1 VVNSGTGYT
10 NAPLVTIS
18 GDAETPATA
27 VAFLNSLGQIAFIT
41 VTNSGSGYQSTPT
54 IVFEGGNG
62 TGAQAYPVMNIIA
75 TTNPVTGLPT
85 TRYTGLTRDFRTT
98 IKYDRVDYLT
108 QVLTWTANVTYEDG
122 TLVRYDDRVWRA
134 ASTDSTAVTGPTF
147 ELDQWQLVPAG
158 ELSGVDRTFGY
169 YIAGVNEPGLDI
181 PLLIDGISYPG
192 VQVFGKDFTGTDVLD
207 ATYSSSFTDIYLGT
221 RFSDINV
228 DGGEFIGPYEGHAP
242 EELVNGAEYDTLDI
256 RVFTRPGSDWD
267 LNGHGFQIGNRR
279 YTYFAADPFFE
290 WDGIVENPV
299 TLVVSNVTAGVDLV
313 LDVDYTVDWVNRTV
327 EIFAS
332 VAENEIV
339 NIAVYELGGGSQLY
353 RQNYVGSDLEDFII
367 IPVNSSE
374 INEIALFVN
383 SEITVVDGW
392 EPYYPGILWN
402 QLDSYNRLDIVY
414 TPGSITSDLSI
425 SGTKVTSATTNTYS
439 NLPLTT
445 VTGTGTG
452 ATVTVTLTASGT
464 LYNSTTTSITI
475 GSLGYGYADGD
486 TVKILGTA
494 LGGASPANDLT
505 MTVQNIVTGYYRAL
519 QSVPGGIAIT
529 NADYWFEFVPA
540 TLSKVLLFNTYGATD
555 ALNLTALGIASPQYS
570 WSTAQTQYFTVDA
583 TINSSKTVTLA
594 NSLSG
599 TNIPNMVVEI
609 DGVRLRPY
617 EGIEHAGD
625 GVTTSF
631 GLPQRGGYQQS
642 IINPTTDIT
651 VYVDGVLQTQG
662 TVYSVTNWTGSNT
675 PGRQVV
681 FVTAPATGTV
691 ILISV
696 SSAAEYYVAGT
707 QLQLI
712 PTPSIGST
720 IAVTTWNDTS
730 QQNALTLVFEG
741 PDTSLSPV
749 SNNFDLGRVTTNS
762 GRLWVTL
769 NGYRL
774 FDGDDFSV
782 SGQYLLLSTGTII
795 STDVLAVTEFTES
808 VVPEAMAFR
817 IFQDMRGVQA
827 TYRITDATSTFLTQ
841 TLSPTAD
848 VIHVDNAGKLTQP
861 DLPNG
866 IFGVLTINGER
877 IMYRVCDVG
886 ANTVSGLMRGT
897 AGTGAATHAIAA
909 PVYDMGRGNLLYES
923 YQDYVVKDTIP
934 AYDPANPSPER
945 PVPGQTEFV
954 APNIV
959 IQDFLD
965 SSSEALSLEV
975 YVGGIRQYK
984 YSDTTTT
991 SQYRWVQNQFDPV
1004 SVEFIVDSTAVPPLT
1019 APLDSAEVSILVRQ
1033 GKTWYQPTATEPSD
1047 GQALQE
1053 TQTQAARFLRGL

>member
-1 VVNSGTGYT
+1 
-10 NAPLVTIS
+10 
-18 GDAETPATA
+18 
-27 VAFLNSLGQIAFIT
+27 
-41 VTNSGSGYQSTPT
+41 
-54 IVFEGGNG
+54 
-62 TGAQAYPVMNIIA
+62 
-75 TTNPVTGLPT
+75 
-85 TRYTGLTRDFRTT
+85 
-98 IKYDRVDYLT
+98 
-108 QVLTWTANVTYEDG
+108 
-122 TLVRYDDRVWRA
+122 
-134 ASTDSTAVTGPTF
+134 
-147 ELDQWQLVPAG
+147 
-158 ELSGVDRTFGY
+158 
-169 YIAGVNEPGLDI
+169 
-181 PLLIDGISYPG
+181 
-192 VQVFGKDFTGTDVLD
+192 
-207 ATYSSSFTDIYLGT
+207 
-221 RFSDINV
+221 
-228 DGGEFIGPYEGHAP
+228 
-242 EELVNGAEYDTLDI
+242 
-256 RVFTRPGSDWD
+256 
-267 LNGHGFQIGNRR
+267 
-279 YTYFAADPFFE
+279 
-290 WDGIVENPV
+290 
-299 TLVVSNVTAGVDLV
+299 
-313 LDVDYTVDWVNRTV
+313 
-327 EIFAS
+327 
-332 VAENEIV
+332 
-339 NIAVYELGGGSQLY
+339 
-353 RQNYVGSDLEDFII
+353 
-367 IPVNSSE
+367 
-374 INEIALFVN
+374 
-383 SEITVVDGW
+383 
-392 EPYYPGILWN
+392 
-402 QLDSYNRLDIVY
+402 
-414 TPGSITSDLSI
+414 
-425 SGTKVTSATTNTYS
+425 
-439 NLPLTT
+439 
-445 VTGTGTG
+445 
-452 ATVTVTLTASGT
+452 
-464 LYNSTTTSITI
+464 
-475 GSLGYGYADGD
+475 
-486 TVKILGTA
+486 
-494 LGGASPANDLT
+494 
-505 MTVQNIVTGYYRAL
+505 
-519 QSVPGGIAIT
+519 
-529 NADYWFEFVPA
+529 
-540 TLSKVLLFNTYGATD
+540 
-555 ALNLTALGIASPQYS
+555 
-570 WSTAQTQYFTVDA
+570 
-583 TINSSKTVTLA
+583 
-594 NSLSG
+594 
-599 TNIPNMVVEI
+599 VEI

-651 VYVDGVLQTQG
+651 VYVDGVLQTQD

-774 FDGDDFSV
+774 FDGEDFSV

-923 YQDYVVKDTIP
+923 YQNYVVKDTIP

-954 APNIV
+954 ATNIV

>member
-1 VVNSGTGYT
+1 
-10 NAPLVTIS
+10 
-18 GDAETPATA
+18 
-27 VAFLNSLGQIAFIT
+27 
-41 VTNSGSGYQSTPT
+41 
-54 IVFEGGNG
+54 
-62 TGAQAYPVMNIIA
+62 
-75 TTNPVTGLPT
+75 
-85 TRYTGLTRDFRTT
+85 
-98 IKYDRVDYLT
+98 
-108 QVLTWTANVTYEDG
+108 
-122 TLVRYDDRVWRA
+122 
-134 ASTDSTAVTGPTF
+134 
-147 ELDQWQLVPAG
+147 
-158 ELSGVDRTFGY
+158 
-169 YIAGVNEPGLDI
+169 
-181 PLLIDGISYPG
+181 
-192 VQVFGKDFTGTDVLD
+192 VQVYGKDFTGADVLD
-207 ATYSSSFTDIYLGT
+207 ATYSSSFTDVYLGT

-228 DGGEFIGPYEGHAP
+228 SGGEFIGPYEGHAP
-242 EELVNGAEYDTLDI
+242 EELVNGAEYDTVDI
-256 RVFTRPGSDWD
+256 RVYTRPGSDWD
-267 LNGHGFQIGNRR
+267 GNGHGFQIGSRR
-279 YTYFAADPFFE
+279 YTYFAADPIFE

-299 TLVVSNVTAGVDLV
+299 SLVVSNVTAGIDLV
-313 LDVDYTVDWVNRTV
+313 PDVDYTVDWVNRTV
-327 EIFAS
+327 EILAS

-339 NIAVYELGGGSQLY
+339 NITVYELGGGSQLY
-353 RQNYVGSDLEDFII
+353 RQNYVGSDLENFII

-383 SEITVVDGW
+383 GEITVVDGW

-402 QLDSYNRLDIVY
+402 QLDSYNRLDVVY
-414 TPGSITSDLSI
+414 TTGP
-425 SGTKVTSATTNTYS
+425 TT
-439 NLPLTT
+439 
-445 VTGTGTG
+445 
-452 ATVTVTLTASGT
+452 
-464 LYNSTTTSITI
+464 
-475 GSLGYGYADGD
+475 
-486 TVKILGTA
+486 
-494 LGGASPANDLT
+494 
-505 MTVQNIVTGYYRAL
+505 YYRAL
-519 QSVPGGIAIT
+519 QAVPGGIAIT
-529 NADYWFEFVPA
+529 NTDYWFEFVPA

-555 ALNLTALGIASPQYS
+555 ALNLTALGIAAPQYS

-583 TINSSKTVTLA
+583 AINSSKTVTLA
-594 NSLSG
+594 NPLLG
-599 TNIPNMVVEI
+599 TNVPNMVVEI

-617 EGIEHAGD
+617 EGIDHAGD

-631 GLPQRGGYQQS
+631 GLPQRGGYLQS

-651 VYVDGVLQTQG
+651 VYVNGVLQTQG
-662 TVYSVTNWTGSNT
+662 TVYSVSNWTGSNT

-681 FVTAPATGTV
+681 FVTAPAAGTV

-712 PTPSIGST
+712 SAPSIGST

-730 QQNALTLVFEG
+730 QQNGLTLVFEG
-741 PDTSLSPV
+741 PDTSTSPV
-749 SNNFDLGRVTTNS
+749 SNNFDLERVVTNA

-774 FDGDDFSV
+774 FDGEDFSV
-782 SGQYLLLSTGTII
+782 SGQYLLLSTGTIG
-795 STDVLAVTEFTES
+795 SSDVLAVTEFTQS

-817 IFQDMRGVQA
+817 IFQDMRGIQA

-841 TLSPTAD
+841 PLSSTAD
-848 VIHVDNAGKLTQP
+848 VIHVANAGKLTQP

-866 IFGVLTINGER
+866 IFGVITINGER
-877 IMYRVCDVG
+877 IMYRVCNVG
-886 ANTVSGLMRGT
+886 TNTVSGLMRGT
-897 AGTGAATHAIAA
+897 AGTGAAAHAIEA

-945 PVPGQTEFV
+945 PIPGQTEFV

-975 YVGGIRQYK
+975 YVGGVRQYK

-1019 APLDSAEVSILVRQ
+1019 APLDTAEVSILVRQ

>member
-1 VVNSGTGYT
+1 
-10 NAPLVTIS
+10 
-18 GDAETPATA
+18 
-27 VAFLNSLGQIAFIT
+27 
-41 VTNSGSGYQSTPT
+41 
-54 IVFEGGNG
+54 
-62 TGAQAYPVMNIIA
+62 M
-75 TTNPVTGLPT
+75 
-85 TRYTGLTRDFRTT
+85 
-98 IKYDRVDYLT
+98 
-108 QVLTWTANVTYEDG
+108 
-122 TLVRYDDRVWRA
+122 
-134 ASTDSTAVTGPTF
+134 
-147 ELDQWQLVPAG
+147 
-158 ELSGVDRTFGY
+158 
-169 YIAGVNEPGLDI
+169 
-181 PLLIDGISYPG
+181 
-192 VQVFGKDFTGTDVLD
+192 
-207 ATYSSSFTDIYLGT
+207 
-221 RFSDINV
+221 
-228 DGGEFIGPYEGHAP
+228 
-242 EELVNGAEYDTLDI
+242 
-256 RVFTRPGSDWD
+256 
-267 LNGHGFQIGNRR
+267 
-279 YTYFAADPFFE
+279 
-290 WDGIVENPV
+290 
-299 TLVVSNVTAGVDLV
+299 TLVVSNVTAGVDLIAN
-313 LDVDYTVDWVNRTV
+313 VDYVVDWVNRTV
-327 EIFAS
+327 EILSS

-339 NIAVYELGGGSQLY
+339 NIAAYELGAGSQLY

-374 INEIALFVN
+374 IYEIALFVN
-383 SEITVVDGW
+383 GEITPVVDW

-402 QLDSYNRLDIVY
+402 QLNSYNRLDVVY
-414 TPGSITSDLSI
+414 TPGSITSDLSV
-425 SGTKVTSATTNTYS
+425 SGTKVVGASSITYS
-439 NLPLTT
+439 NLPLTS
-445 VTGTGTG
+445 VSGSGTG
-452 ATVTVTLTASGT
+452 ATVNVTLTASGT
-464 LYNSTTTSITI
+464 LYNSTTTTITVE
-475 GSLGYGYADGD
+475 SLGYDYSIGNI
-486 TVKILGTA
+486 VKITGTL
-494 LGGASPANDLT
+494 LGGTSPANDLT
-505 MTVQNIVTGYYRAL
+505 MTVQDIVTGYYRAL
-519 QSVPGGIAIT
+519 QSVPGGIDIT
-529 NADYWFEFVPA
+529 NTDYWVEFVPA
-540 TLSKVLLFNTYGATD
+540 TLSKVELSTTYSATD
-555 ALNLTALGIASPQYS
+555 ALNLTALGITAPQYS
-570 WSTAQTQYFTVDA
+570 WSTAQTQYITVNSA
-583 TINSSKTVTLA
+583 INLSKTVTLD
-594 NSLSG
+594 NSLLG
-599 TNIPNMVVEI
+599 TNVPNMVVEI

-642 IINPTTDIT
+642 IINPTNDIT
-651 VYVDGVLQTQG
+651 VYVNGVLQTQD

-681 FVTAPATGTV
+681 FVTAPVAGTV

-696 SSAAEYYVAGT
+696 SSVAEYYVAGT

-741 PDTSLSPV
+741 PDTLLSPV

-774 FDGDDFSV
+774 FDGEDFSV

-841 TLSPTAD
+841 ALSPTAD
-848 VIHVDNAGKLTQP
+848 VIYVDNAGKLTQP

-886 ANTVSGLMRGT
+886 TNTVSGLMRGT
-897 AGTGAATHAIAA
+897 AGTGAATHLVEA

-984 YSDTTTT
+984 YSDTTAT

-1004 SVEFIVDSTAVPPLT
+1004 SVEFIVNSTLVPPLS

-1033 GKTWYQPTATEPSD
+1033 GKTWYQSTATEPSD